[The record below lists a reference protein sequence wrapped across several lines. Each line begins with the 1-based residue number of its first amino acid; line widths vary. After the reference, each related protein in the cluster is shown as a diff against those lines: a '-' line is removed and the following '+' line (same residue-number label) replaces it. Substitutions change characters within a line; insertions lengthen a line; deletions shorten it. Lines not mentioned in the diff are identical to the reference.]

1 MSNSSSWWANKLGTQ
16 APAERPAAPVAP
28 AAQPAPS
35 YQQAPSNYPQVSVPP
50 AVPPQNPEL
59 EGHRLPQSAGS
70 YDRCPN
76 CASGNY
82 GRTTPES
89 RARCYDCGYPIQQS
103 GSGVPGVRVPT
114 EGPVQAARQVGTGG
128 FNPQQIVDRI
138 G

>member
-1 MSNSSSWWANKLGTQ
+1 MSSSWWDKKLGTPQ
-16 APAERPAAPVAP
+16 TPARPQVQQP
-28 AAQPAPS
+28 AQPT
-35 YQQAPSNYPQVSVPP
+35 YYPP
-50 AVPPQNPEL
+50 AGDAPRAMPAEL
-59 EGHRLPQSAGS
+59 EGHRLPASAAS
-70 YDRCPN
+70 ADRCPN

-114 EGPVQAARQVGTGG
+114 EGPVQAARQVDAGG
-128 FNPQQIVDRI
+128 FNPGTIVDRI

>member
-1 MSNSSSWWANKLGTQ
+1 MNSNSWWANKLGTQ
-16 APAERPAAPVAP
+16 APAQRPAAPQQPQAP
-28 AAQPAPS
+28 QQSQPQQNYPAQGYQQPAP
-35 YQQAPSNYPQVSVPP
+35 
-50 AVPPQNPEL
+50 NPEL
-59 EGHRLPQSAGS
+59 EGRRLPQSAS
-70 YDRCPN
+70 SADRCPN

-114 EGPVQAARQVGTGG
+114 EGPVQAAKQVNTGG
-128 FNPQQIVDRI
+128 FNPNTIVDRI